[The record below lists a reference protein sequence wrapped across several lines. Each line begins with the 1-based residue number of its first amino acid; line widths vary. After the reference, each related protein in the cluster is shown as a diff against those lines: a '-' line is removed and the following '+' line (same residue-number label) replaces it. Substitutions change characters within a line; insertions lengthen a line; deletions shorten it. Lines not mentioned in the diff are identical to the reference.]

1 MPRTPQPQMLPVKPH
16 IRQHG
21 DINNDPHS
29 PQTDI
34 SLIRTR
40 RNDDD
45 DIQVLAASNFS
56 RDPEA
61 TSSQRPRSN
70 HDENTYMIAAASDV
84 PDSLIPKQVS
94 ESYRKSSNES
104 VALQRKSS
112 VRKLQQ
118 QHYIILD
125 NIASV
130 ASEGGAG
137 GRGSPPLK
145 PSRTHKHNRKNNS

>member
-56 RDPEA
+56 KDPDP

-70 HDENTYMIAAASDV
+70 QDGNTFMTAAASDV

-94 ESYRKSSNES
+94 ESYKKSSNES

-145 PSRTHKHNRKNNS
+145 PSRTHKQNRKNNS